1 MPLLS
6 VLRTAWMISIICYLG
21 GVAGWLVMFVIL
33 IEFLLSWVVIPCVHK
48 KKSQL
53 PPPENLVVSLAP
65 GVACLALC
73 LVGLP
78 RGF

>member
-1 MPLLS
+1 
-6 VLRTAWMISIICYLG
+6 
-21 GVAGWLVMFVIL
+21 MFVIL
-33 IEFLLSWVVIPCVHK
+33 IEFLLSWVVIPGVHK